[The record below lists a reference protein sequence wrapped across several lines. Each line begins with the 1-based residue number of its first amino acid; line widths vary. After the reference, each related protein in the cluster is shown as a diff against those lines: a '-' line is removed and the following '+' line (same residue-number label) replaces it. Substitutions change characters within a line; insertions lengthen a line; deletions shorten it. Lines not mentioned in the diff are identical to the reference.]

1 MNRPGATGERLLAL
15 FLLGVLMFSPPLLK
29 IFSVDTYV
37 VGVPLLYLYL
47 FIAWAVLVVIAAS
60 LAGGRSE
67 ARDMHADPSVS
78 ASPAAATQDEDA

>member
-1 MNRPGATGERLLAL
+1 MTRPGAIGERLLAL

-29 IFSVDTYV
+29 IFSIDTYF

-60 LAGGRSE
+60 LARNRSE
-67 ARDMHADPSVS
+67 APDIDADPSAP
-78 ASPAAATQDEDA
+78 ASPADANQDGDA